1 MYLSVVIASQSPIDD
16 FSFVFVQDEVFVPYA
31 NWLAENDR
39 FDEAQEGKRDCDKS
53 VAKLI
58 QLLAVWERAGAV
70 VIYIMGLFLGM
81 HFDPVSCA
89 AS

>member
-1 MYLSVVIASQSPIDD
+1 MIKSQYPIDD

-53 VAKLI
+53 VVKLI
-58 QLLAVWERAGAV
+58 QSLAVLRMGWCCRELHY
-70 VIYIMGLFLGM
+70 VIGFW
-81 HFDPVSCA
+81 HA
-89 AS
+89 H

>member
-58 QLLAVWERAGAV
+58 
-70 VIYIMGLFLGM
+70 
-81 HFDPVSCA
+81 
-89 AS
+89 

>member
-1 MYLSVVIASQSPIDD
+1 MIESQSPIDD

-53 VAKLI
+53 AAKLI
-58 QLLAVWERAGAV
+58 QLLAGYDRCGRDLHYGIVFGHA
-70 VIYIMGLFLGM
+70 L
-81 HFDPVSCA
+81 
-89 AS
+89 

>member
-1 MYLSVVIASQSPIDD
+1 MGMYLSVVIASQSPIDD

-58 QLLAVWERAGAV
+58 QLSAFLRKGWCCYDLHYGV
-70 VIYIMGLFLGM
+70 VFGHAL
-81 HFDPVSCA
+81 
-89 AS
+89 

>member
-1 MYLSVVIASQSPIDD
+1 MIESQSPIDD

-53 VAKLI
+53 AAKLI
-58 QLLAVWERAGAV
+58 QLLAVLRKGRCCRDLSYGIDFWART
-70 VIYIMGLFLGM
+70 LSQFPLQP
-81 HFDPVSCA
+81 HDSQ
-89 AS
+89 

>member
-1 MYLSVVIASQSPIDD
+1 MIESQSPIDD

-53 VAKLI
+53 VPKLI
-58 QLLAVWERAGAV
+58 QLFAVWERAGAV
-70 VIYIMGLFLGM
+70 VFYIMGLFLGTL
-81 HFDPVSCA
+81 FDSVSCE
-89 AS
+89 ASK

>member
-1 MYLSVVIASQSPIDD
+1 MIKSQSLIDD

-53 VAKLI
+53 VAKL
-58 QLLAVWERAGAV
+58 
-70 VIYIMGLFLGM
+70 
-81 HFDPVSCA
+81 S
-89 AS
+89 

>member
-1 MYLSVVIASQSPIDD
+1 MIESQSPIDD

-53 VAKLI
+53 VAKPI
-58 QLLAVWERAGAV
+58 
-70 VIYIMGLFLGM
+70 
-81 HFDPVSCA
+81 
-89 AS
+89 

>member
-1 MYLSVVIASQSPIDD
+1 MIKSQSLIDD

>member
-1 MYLSVVIASQSPIDD
+1 MI
-16 FSFVFVQDEVFVPYA
+16 FRFFFVQDEVFVPYA

-58 QLLAVWERAGAV
+58 QLYWPFWERAGV
-70 VIYIMGLFLGM
+70 VVSCIMGLVFGTR
-81 HFDPVSCA
+81 FDSVSCA
-89 AS
+89 ASW

>member
-1 MYLSVVIASQSPIDD
+1 MIESQSPIDD

-58 QLLAVWERAGAV
+58 QLLAAWERAGAV
-70 VIYIMGLFLGM
+70 VFYIMGLFLGT
-81 HFDPVSCA
+81 HFDSVSCE
-89 AS
+89 ASK

>member
-1 MYLSVVIASQSPIDD
+1 MIESQSPIDD

-39 FDEAQEGKRDCDKS
+39 FDEAQEGRRDCDKS
-53 VAKLI
+53 AAKLI
-58 QLLAVWERAGAV
+58 QSLAVLGLKAGVV
-70 VIYIMGLFLGM
+70 VICIMGLFLGT
-81 HFDPVSCA
+81 HFDSVSCE

>member
-1 MYLSVVIASQSPIDD
+1 MKESQSPIDD
-16 FSFVFVQDEVFVPYA
+16 FLFVFVQDEVFVPYA

-58 QLLAVWERAGAV
+58 
-70 VIYIMGLFLGM
+70 
-81 HFDPVSCA
+81 
-89 AS
+89 

>member
-39 FDEAQEGKRDCDKS
+39 FDEAQEGKKDCDKS
-53 VAKLI
+53 VVKLI
-58 QLLAVWERAGAV
+58 QLLAVSRKGRCCRDLHYGIVFGHA
-70 VIYIMGLFLGM
+70 L
-81 HFDPVSCA
+81 
-89 AS
+89 

>member
-53 VAKLI
+53 VAKVI

>member
-1 MYLSVVIASQSPIDD
+1 MIESQSPIDD

-58 QLLAVWERAGAV
+58 QLLAVWERAGVV

>member
-1 MYLSVVIASQSPIDD
+1 MYLSVVIASQSLIDD

-58 QLLAVWERAGAV
+58 
-70 VIYIMGLFLGM
+70 
-81 HFDPVSCA
+81 
-89 AS
+89 